1 MRSLKFLVTLVIVLT
16 VALTVPQLSLG
27 QYSITT
33 VAGGGPNNLNALQTG
48 IGYAAS
54 VVQDSL
60 GNTYIS
66 DAWSSQVFKVDSS
79 GVLTIYAGNSI
90 FGYSGDGGPAT
101 SAALN
106 NPEGLALDASGNLYI
121 ADTGNSVIREVLASD
136 STIQTVAGNATVGY
150 AGDGGSATAAELND
164 PYGVFVDGS
173 GNLFIADT
181 SNCLIRKVS
190 GGNISTVAGTPDTIA
205 TQPCSYAGDGGPAT
219 NALLNQPYG
228 VFVDGAGNIY
238 IADTNNSLIRVV
250 NPGSQPAT
258 IANITIPAGDIQT
271 VAGIQYDSSDGD
283 SCQFTGDNGAA
294 TSAYLCQPQGVF
306 VDGSGN
312 IYIADNANFAVREVV
327 TGGNISTI
335 AGTLGSEGYSGDG
348 STATS
353 ATLSGPTG
361 IFLDSSSD
369 IFIADDLNSAIRE
382 VSGGNISTFAG
393 NTTLG
398 WSGDGGS
405 ATSAALNSPF
415 GVFVDGAGNLYI
427 ADTYNSAIREV
438 SAANG
443 NIQTLA
449 GIGRPCFTNSCGDG
463 STAITA
469 RLDQPYGV
477 FLYSGNIYV
486 ADTQNSAIRV
496 INPGASAINIDGISI
511 APGDIQ
517 TVAGTLGSD
526 GYSGDGHAATS
537 AELNEPYGLTVDASG
552 NIYIA
557 DSENAVIRVVNVG
570 SSAITIAGVTIQ
582 PHTIQTVAGS
592 GGACS
597 DAASGCGDGG
607 AATSALLNLPTSL
620 ALDVNGNIYIADAL
634 NNAIRVVNVG
644 TSSITV
650 AGATIAAGNIQT
662 VAGVLGQNGYAGD
675 GGLATSALL
684 NTPFGVYLDS
694 FGNIYIGDVNNSAIR
709 EVVTVASP
717 SFIQTIAGTGVP
729 GFSGDGGQAISA
741 QLAGPT
747 GVIGTASG
755 NLYVAEEGSSRVRE
769 LTSTVAVTLLPSS
782 ATVALGG
789 SQLFGVNVTGG
800 GNTSITW
807 QVNGVTGGNSTVG
820 TISSSGTYAAP
831 ATSPGSQ
838 PITVTAISNANGFT
852 SQSAQIIL
860 AVASAPIVSVTTNP
874 AATDVYTGST
884 QTFSATVANES
895 NTAVNWQVNNVA
907 GGNSTLGTISSSGV
921 YTAPATVSAPLLV
934 AIGAVSQ
941 ANSAVAGYY
950 PIKVVA
956 PPSATPPASQTIS
969 AESSATFVISLN
981 ANTGDPQQPITLA
994 CVQSTLPPGA
1004 TCSFYPPTITPATT
1018 AVQFGLTVD
1027 VPARAASVRHGS
1039 HPYLAFAFMPLA
1051 GILLLGGKR
1060 NRHARLLWIVIAC
1073 ALLIG
1078 LPACGKQSNSGSG
1091 GGGGGVS
1098 EVGTYTIQVQG
1109 TTAAQPAPV
1118 TITTAGLTVQ
1128 Q

>member
-1 MRSLKFLVTLVIVLT
+1 MRSLRALTTFVIFLTATLV
-16 VALTVPQLSLG
+16 APQLSFG

-48 IGYAAS
+48 IGYAVS

-66 DAWSSQVFKVDSS
+66 DAWSSQVFKVDTS
-79 GVLTIYAGNSI
+79 GVLTIYAGNGV

-106 NPEGLALDASGNLYI
+106 NPDGLAFDASGNLYI
-121 ADTGNSVIREVLASD
+121 ADTDNSVIREVLASD
-136 STIQTVAGNATVGY
+136 GTIQTVAGNATAGY
-150 AGDGGSATAAELND
+150 SGDGGAATAAELND
-164 PYGVFVDGS
+164 PFGVFVDGS

-190 GGNISTVAGTPDTIA
+190 GGTISTVAGTPDTIA
-205 TQPCSYAGDGGPAT
+205 TQPCSYAGDGGLAT
-219 NALLNQPYG
+219 NALLNQPAG

-250 NPGSQPAT
+250 NPGSQPVT
-258 IANITIPAGDIQT
+258 IGNITIPAGDIQT
-271 VAGIQYDSSDGD
+271 VAGVQYDSSDGD

-306 VDGSGN
+306 ADGSGN

-327 TGGNISTI
+327 AGGNISTV

-348 STATS
+348 SAATS

-393 NTTLG
+393 NATLG
-398 WSGDGGS
+398 WSGDGGA

-415 GVFVDGAGNLYI
+415 GVFADGSGNLYI
-427 ADTYNSAIREV
+427 ADTYNSAIRQV
-438 SAANG
+438 TASNG
-443 NIQTLA
+443 NIQTVA
-449 GIGRPCFTNSCGDG
+449 GIGRPCFTTSCGDG

-469 RLDQPYGV
+469 RLDNPAGV

-486 ADTQNSAIRV
+486 ADTANSAIRV
-496 INPGASAINIDGISI
+496 INPGASAIDVAGIAI

-526 GYSGDGHAATS
+526 GYSGDGHIPTS
-537 AELNEPYGLTVDASG
+537 AELNEPYGVTVDGSG

-557 DSENAVIRVVNVG
+557 DSENDVIRVVNAG
-570 SSAITIAGVTIQ
+570 TSAITIAGVTIQ

-592 GGACS
+592 GTACS
-597 DAASGCGDGG
+597 DATSGCGDGG
-607 AATSALLNLPTSL
+607 AATSAQLNFPTNL
-620 ALDVNGNIYIADAL
+620 ALDANGNLYIADAF
-634 NNAIRVVNVG
+634 NNAIRVVNAG

-650 AGATIAAGNIQT
+650 GGVTIAAGNIQT

-675 GGLATSALL
+675 GGVATSALL

-694 FGNIYIGDVNNSAIR
+694 FGNIYIGDVDNSVIR
-709 EVVTVASP
+709 EIVTVASP

-729 GFSGDGGQAISA
+729 GFSGDGGQATSA

-747 GVIGTASG
+747 GVIGTAAG

-769 LTSTVAVTLLPSS
+769 LTPTVAVMLLPSS
-782 ATVALGG
+782 ATIALSG

-800 GNTSITW
+800 GNASITW

-838 PITVTAISNANGFT
+838 TVTVTVISNANGFT
-852 SQSAQIIL
+852 SQAAQVTL
-860 AVASAPIVSVTTNP
+860 AAASAPTVSVTTSP
-874 AATDVYTGST
+874 AATDVYTGTT
-884 QTFSATVANES
+884 QTFSATVTNES
-895 NTAVNWQVNNVA
+895 NTAVNWQVNGLA
-907 GGNSTLGTISSSGV
+907 GGNSTFGTISSGGV

-941 ANSAVAGYY
+941 ASSSVAGYY
-950 PIKVVA
+950 PIKVIE

-969 AESSATFVISLN
+969 PESSATFVISLN

-994 CVQSTLPPGA
+994 CVQSTLPQGA
-1004 TCSFYPPTITPATT
+1004 TCSFYPPTITPAATT
-1018 AVQFGLTVD
+1018 VQFGLTID
-1027 VPARAASVRHGS
+1027 VPARAALVRHGS
-1039 HPYLAFAFMPLA
+1039 RLYLALGFLPLA
-1051 GILLLGGKR
+1051 GILLLGGR
-1060 NRHARLLWIVIAC
+1060 HPRHARLLWIAATC

-1078 LPACGKQSNSGSG
+1078 LPACSTQGNSGSG
-1091 GGGGGVS
+1091 GGGGAS
-1098 EVGTYTIQVQG
+1098 EAGTYTIQVQG

-1118 TITTAGLTVQ
+1118 DITTAGLIVQ

>member
-1 MRSLKFLVTLVIVLT
+1 MRSLKIFAPVAIVLAVTLT
-16 VALTVPQLSLG
+16 APQLSRG

-48 IGYAAS
+48 IGNPIS

-66 DAWSSQVFKVDSS
+66 DAWSSQVFKVDTS
-79 GVLTIYAGNSI
+79 GILTIYAGNGI

-106 NPEGLALDASGNLYI
+106 NPDGLALDGSGNLYI
-121 ADTGNSVIREVLASD
+121 ADTGNSVIREVLGSNG
-136 STIQTVAGNATVGY
+136 TIQTVAGNATAGY
-150 AGDGGSATAAELND
+150 SGDGGSAAAAELND

-190 GGNISTVAGTPDTIA
+190 GGNISTVAGTPSTIA

-219 NALLNQPYG
+219 SALLNQPYG
-228 VFVDGAGNIY
+228 VFVDGSGNIF
-238 IADTNNSLIRVV
+238 IADTNNSVIRVV
-250 NPGSQPAT
+250 NPGSQSVT

-283 SCQFTGDNGAA
+283 SCQFTGDSGAA
-294 TSAYLCQPQGVF
+294 TSAYLCQPQAVF

-327 TGGNISTI
+327 TGGNISTV
-335 AGTLGSEGYSGDG
+335 AGTLGSDGYSGDG
-348 STATS
+348 GAAAS

-361 IFLDSSSD
+361 IFLDDSSD
-369 IFIADDLNSAIRE
+369 IFIADDQNSAIRE

-393 NTTLG
+393 NATLG

-405 ATSAALNSPF
+405 ATNAALNSPF
-415 GVFVDGAGNLYI
+415 GVFVDGSGDLYI

-438 SAANG
+438 TSNG
-443 NIQTLA
+443 NIQTVA
-449 GIGRPCFTNSCGDG
+449 GIGRPCFTTSCGDG
-463 STAITA
+463 STAITS
-469 RLDQPYGV
+469 RLANPAGV

-496 INPGASAINIDGISI
+496 INPGISAVNVAGIAI

-517 TVAGTLGSD
+517 TVAGTLGSE
-526 GYSGDGHAATS
+526 GYSGDGQTPTS
-537 AELNEPYGLTVDASG
+537 AVLNEPYGVTVDNSG

-557 DSENAVIRVVNVG
+557 DSENSAVRVVNTG
-570 SSAITIAGVTIQ
+570 TSAITIAGVTIQ
-582 PHTIQTVAGS
+582 PRTLQTVAGS
-592 GGACS
+592 GTACS
-597 DAASGCGDGG
+597 DATSGCGDGG
-607 AATSALLNLPTSL
+607 AATSAQLNLPTSL
-620 ALDVNGNIYIADAL
+620 ALDANGNIYIADAF
-634 NNAIRVVNVG
+634 NNAIRVVNPG

-650 AGATIAAGNIQT
+650 AGVTIAAGNIQT
-662 VAGVLGQNGYAGD
+662 VVGVLGQNGYAGD
-675 GGLATSALL
+675 GGLPTSALL
-684 NTPFGVYLDS
+684 NTPYGVYLDS
-694 FGNIYIGDVNNSAIR
+694 FGNIYIGDVSNSVIR
-709 EVVTVASP
+709 EVVTVSNP

-729 GFSGDGGQAISA
+729 GFYGDGGQATSA
-741 QLAGPT
+741 QLAGPA
-747 GVIGTASG
+747 GVIGNAVG

-769 LTSTVAVTLLPSS
+769 LTPTVAVALLPAS
-782 ATVALGG
+782 ATVALSG
-789 SQLFGVNVTGG
+789 SQLFGVSVTGG
-800 GNTSITW
+800 GNSSITW

-838 PITVTAISNANGFT
+838 TVTVTAISNANGFT
-852 SQSAQIIL
+852 SQSAQVTL
-860 AVASAPIVSVTTNP
+860 AVASAPTVSVTTSL
-874 AATDVYTGST
+874 AATDVYTGTT
-884 QTFSATVANES
+884 QTFTATVTNES
-895 NTAVNWQVNNVA
+895 NTAVNWQVNNIA
-907 GGNSTLGTISSSGV
+907 GGNSTVGTISSSGV
-921 YTAPATVSAPLLV
+921 YSAPATVSAPLLV

-941 ANSAVAGYY
+941 ASSSVAGYY
-950 PIKVVA
+950 PITVIN

-969 AESSATFVISLN
+969 PESSATFVISLN
-981 ANTGDPQQPITLA
+981 PNTGDPRQPITLS
-994 CVQSTLPPGA
+994 CVAGTLPPGA
-1004 TCSFYPPTITPATT
+1004 TCSFYPATITPAAT

-1027 VPARAASVRHGS
+1027 VPARAAAARHGS
-1039 HPYLAFAFMPLA
+1039 RLYLALAFMPLA
-1051 GILLLGGKR
+1051 GVLLLGAR
-1060 NRHARLLWIVIAC
+1060 NRRHASLLWIAISS

-1078 LPACGKQSNSGSG
+1078 LPACATQGKSGSG
-1091 GGGGGVS
+1091 GGGGGS
-1098 EVGTYTIQVQG
+1098 ETGTYTIQVQG
-1109 TTAAQPAPV
+1109 TTPAQPTPV
-1118 TITTAGLTVQ
+1118 TITTAGLIVQ